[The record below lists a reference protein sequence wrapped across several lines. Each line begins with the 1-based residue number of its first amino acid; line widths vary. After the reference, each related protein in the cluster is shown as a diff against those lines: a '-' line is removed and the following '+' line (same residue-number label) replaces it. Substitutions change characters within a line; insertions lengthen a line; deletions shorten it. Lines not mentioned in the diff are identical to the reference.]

1 MSTRQKKSKAKRR
14 QPTMR
19 DLRVL
24 REITEFDPNGIAVTH
39 HRTVDT
45 LGIMLESGAITSGMH
60 TAARDFQAAFTIA
73 CFDSMRSVNLTSTV
87 RSPSKANDVWDL
99 SDSQLAAR
107 ERVARALDALGGH
120 GSPAGSCVWHVIGM
134 QTSMREWALRQGW
147 GGRPVRQ
154 ESAQGILV
162 AALGVLAKHYGIRDA
177 ERRSA

>member
-24 REITEFDPNGIAVTH
+24 REITEFDPNGIEVTH

-45 LGIMLESGAITSGMH
+45 LGMMLDSGAITSGMH

-73 CFDSMRSVNLTSTV
+73 CFDSMPRVNLIMRAPSSAHNV
-87 RSPSKANDVWDL
+87 RDL
-99 SDSQLAAR
+99 TDTQVAAR

-120 GSPAGSCVWHVIGM
+120 GSPAGSCVWHVVGM
-134 QTSMREWALRQGW
+134 QTSIREWATRRGW
-147 GGRPVRQ
+147 GGRPVRR

-162 AALGVLAKHYGIRDA
+162 AALGVLTKHYGIRDNG
-177 ERRSA
+177 RRQCA